1 MDQGFT
7 AGAIDILPGRNH
19 EKEGPM
25 KRLSV
30 AIGFIAA
37 LTAGSASAQ
46 SVNLTGA
53 WQCIQNCRG
62 DHLAFITQN
71 GPSLNLVSEAG
82 VASRAWPD
90 WYAPASRLWV
100 DAYNISAVYT
110 PDGTAIQF
118 DNGTIWT
125 RYVPPP
131 PRWVK

>member
-1 MDQGFT
+1 
-7 AGAIDILPGRNH
+7 
-19 EKEGPM
+19 M